1 MSKLKAL
8 FSGPDSELFKGLS
21 IALVIVILFSS
32 GYMAGTL
39 NGNGKSVSLDDPSE
53 VVTVADNTTQAPAP
67 DTTVAPAPDTTVAP
81 APAPATT
88 AAPADNAADTTAAPA
103 ADDTTAAPQDN
114 AAAPSTGA
122 PQTPAE
128 IIALFNESANK
139 VKTNAKKVTRNYEDL
154 THNEEN
160 TVVPS
165 ALESI
170 GKPLITKFLKKDETP
185 VVSEGADIAGG
196 FPVKGE
202 TWSSKATEA
211 DVAEATCT
219 DDGTNYNIT
228 LKFKECTDPA
238 VGSGCGATFDIMK
251 MEDIKN
257 AASVVQDASTRYY
270 DAVVTCK
277 IDKATGNM
285 IWANYKLPMV
295 LSVTAKVLVS
305 IDAAVGMTFEHDYT
319 IEY

>member
-8 FSGPDSELFKGLS
+8 FSGPDSELFKGLC
-21 IALVIVILFSS
+21 IALAIVILFST
-32 GYMAGTL
+32 GYTAG
-39 NGNGKSVSLDDPSE
+39 SLKGGAQNVALEKDD
-53 VVTVADNTTQAPAP
+53 TTTSAPQ
-67 DTTVAPAPDTTVAP
+67 TTVAPQTTA

-88 AAPADNAADTTAAPA
+88 AAPAPASDATTAAPA
-103 ADDTTAAPQDN
+103 PAGDATTAAPAPVGD
-114 AAAPSTGA
+114 ATTAAPA
-122 PQTPAE
+122 PAGDATKTTAE

-154 THNEEN
+154 THNEEY

-165 ALESI
+165 ALDSI
-170 GKPLITKFLKKDETP
+170 GKKLISTFLKKNETP
-185 VVSEGADIAGG
+185 VISEGAEIANG

-202 TWSSKATEA
+202 SWSSKATEA

-228 LKFKECTDPA
+228 LKFKEGTDPA
-238 VGSGCGATFDIMK
+238 VGSGVGATFDIMK
-251 MEDIKN
+251 IEDIKN
-257 AASVVQDASTRYY
+257 AASIVQSASTRYY

-285 IWANYKLPMV
+285 TWANYKLPMV
-295 LSVTAKVLVS
+295 LSVTAKMGFTL
-305 IDAAVGMTFEHDYT
+305 DADVGMTFEHDYT